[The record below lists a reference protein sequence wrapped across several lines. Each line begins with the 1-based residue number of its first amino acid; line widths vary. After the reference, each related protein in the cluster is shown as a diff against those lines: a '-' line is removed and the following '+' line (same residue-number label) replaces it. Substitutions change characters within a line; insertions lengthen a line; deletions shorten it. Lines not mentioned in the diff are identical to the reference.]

1 MLIKK
6 NDVAEKMKMD
16 NALQSKTSIQE
27 IQDALVEL
35 ADLISTQDD
44 ALVEL
49 ADILAEGG
57 VK

>member
-6 NDVAEKMKMD
+6 NDVAEKIKMD
-16 NALQSKTSIQE
+16 NALQSKNSIQE

-49 ADILAEGG
+49 ADILTE
-57 VK
+57 K

>member
-6 NDVAEKMKMD
+6 NDVAEKIKMD
-16 NALQSKTSIQE
+16 NALQSKNSIQE